1 MTSNNPELPPGDG
14 PLAGRHAVVTG
25 GSRGIGAAI
34 AAELAG
40 LGADLTLMGRNSEAL
55 GRQRDT
61 LTANYGTKVFDYQ
74 VDVGDADQ
82 VANGFQ
88 WAANTLGPVDILI
101 NNAGISPSAPFHRVD
116 EALWANVMETNLSGA
131 YRCTQ
136 AVLPAMLEAGWG
148 RVINI
153 ASTAGKIGYRYVTA
167 YCAAK
172 HGLIGLTRSLALE
185 VAQKGVTVNAV
196 CPGFTDTAI
205 VSDSVDEIVAKTGRS
220 EAEALAEITKYNPQG
235 RLIEP
240 LEVAQAVAWL
250 CLPSSGAVTGQSIM
264 VDGGEAMP

>member
-1 MTSNNPELPPGDG
+1 MTSSDSERTSGDG

-25 GSRGIGAAI
+25 ASRGIGAAI

-40 LGADLTLMGRNSEAL
+40 LGADLTLMGRNSETL
-55 GRQRDT
+55 GRQRQT
-61 LTANYGTKVFDYQ
+61 IVEAYGRKVFDYQ
-74 VDVGDADQ
+74 VDVGDAEQ
-82 VANGFQ
+82 VANGFH
-88 WAANTLGPVDILI
+88 WADNTLGPVDILV

-116 EALWANVMETNLSGA
+116 ESHWQSVLETNLTGA
-131 YRCTQ
+131 FRCTQ
-136 AVLPAMLEAGWG
+136 AVLPGMLEAGWG

-205 VSDSVDEIVAKTGRS
+205 VSDSVDEIVAQTGRS
-220 EAEALAEITKYNPQG
+220 QAEALAEITKYNPQG
-235 RLIEP
+235 RLVEP
-240 LEVAQAVAWL
+240 TEVAQAVAWL

>member
-1 MTSNNPELPPGDG
+1 MPPSLSEAPPQGR

-55 GRQRDT
+55 GQQREILIAT
-61 LTANYGTKVFDYQ
+61 HGGQVFHYQ
-74 VDVGDADQ
+74 VDVGQADQ
-82 VANGFQ
+82 VAQRFE
-88 WAANTLGPVDILI
+88 WAANTLGPVAILV

-116 EALWANVMETNLSGA
+116 EALWHEVMETNLSGPF
-131 YRCTQ
+131 RCTQ

-148 RVINI
+148 RVVNI

-196 CPGFTDTAI
+196 CPGFTATAI
-205 VSDSVDEIVAKTGRS
+205 VSESVAEIVAKTGRTD
-220 EAEALAEITKYNPQG
+220 AEALAEITKYNPQG

-240 LEVAQAVAWL
+240 IEVAQAVAWL